1 MRDIWKLLLWQFP
14 PWLTSHSKG
23 LEKCFIPNLSIIVGW
38 ECLGK
43 KVECFP
49 LHDWESVSC
58 EDKYTII
65 QVWKRKKKRFPD
77 SKFHCLCAVVMC
89 KGRALCGR
97 DIVLYGKDIISRSRR
112 AWNKVQS
119 LPSLVPRLGLSE
131 THCKQRCLVEDCC
144 Q

>member
-1 MRDIWKLLLWQFP
+1 MTIPSLINIPFQRSGKMFYPKPVDHCGLGMPGEKKWNASHCMTGNPFHVKINILL
-14 PWLTSHSKG
+14 SKY
-23 LEKCFIPNLSIIVGW
+23 ER
-38 ECLGK
+38 E
-43 KVECFP
+43 
-49 LHDWESVSC
+49 
-58 EDKYTII
+58 
-65 QVWKRKKKRFPD
+65 KKKRFPD